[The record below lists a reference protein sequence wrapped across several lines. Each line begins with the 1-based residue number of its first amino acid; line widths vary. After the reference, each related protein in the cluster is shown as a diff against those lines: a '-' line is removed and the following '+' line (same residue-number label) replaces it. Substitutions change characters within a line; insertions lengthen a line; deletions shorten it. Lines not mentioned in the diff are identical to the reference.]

1 MKQPRRPSYRQFILL
16 MERET
21 KIRLEEKARVEVV
34 SILADLLL
42 EAIDAAPGEATE
54 GISES
59 ED

>member
-1 MKQPRRPSYRQFILL
+1 MKQPRRPSYRQLILL
-16 MERET
+16 MERQT

>member
-1 MKQPRRPSYRQFILL
+1 MKQPRRPSYRQLILL